1 MKISI
6 IAAMDQ
12 DCVIGINNQLPW
24 KLPAD
29 LQWFRRQTMGK
40 PVLMGRTTYESIGK
54 PLPGRLNIIL
64 TREKDY
70 AVEGAVVAHHLD
82 EAMAAAGAV
91 DEVMVIGGA
100 ALYEQMLG
108 LADRLYLTQIHRHF
122 AGDAWFPRIDPEEWV
137 EIERSDC
144 QADERNPY
152 DYSFMILERRR

>member
-12 DCVIGINNQLPW
+12 GRVIGVNNQLPW

-29 LQWFRRQTMGK
+29 MQWFRRHTLGK
-40 PVLMGRTTYESIGK
+40 PVLMGRNTYESIGK

-70 AVEGAVVAHHLD
+70 AVEGAVVVHHLD

-91 DEVMVIGGA
+91 EEVMVIGGA

-108 LADRLYLTQIHRHF
+108 LADRLYITQIHQHF
-122 AGDAWFPRIDPEEWV
+122 AGDAWFPKIDPQLWV
-137 EIERSDC
+137 EIERSDH
-144 QADERNPY
+144 QPDERNPY
-152 DYSFMILERRR
+152 SYSFMILERRR